1 MTVRRIPA
9 RWVIPGV
16 PMPQEAARLAEQ
28 APGATQE
35 SQTGNSTSG
44 TLPGPQN
51 DAHEP
56 TPGLDRLGTLHAVDL
71 PRSTWGRPQ
80 YYGPPE
86 NYDTEADPPIARDR
100 CLAILAEPGDVLP
113 ARCVRIHGHD
123 GAHRSSLTHYSGHI
137 SGAIMPTE
145 WSEG

>member
-1 MTVRRIPA
+1 MTRTRVAIIGRPTMLTEALDIVLTIDGYLVRQ
-9 RWVIPGV
+9 
-16 PMPQEAARLAEQ
+16 PQ
-28 APGATQE
+28 
-35 SQTGNSTSG
+35 
-44 TLPGPQN
+44 
-51 DAHEP
+51 P
-56 TPGLDRLGTLHAVDL
+56 TPGLDRLGTLHAADL

-86 NYDTEADPPIARDR
+86 NYDTEADPPITRDR

-113 ARCVRIHGHD
+113 ARCARIHGHD